1 MAWVQLWQF
10 RICVTSFW
18 EFYSENHQALKSRLT
33 WSVLLQLST
42 KPEQPGW
49 LRLKSLPYG
58 VRKQIFNSLNPSQ
71 NVLTPLLSFTS
82 LVLSLCLNAWVL
94 NQQSSVCVLSGYSG
108 SAGCFLQPRGRRLQ
122 PDTAP
127 PPPGWWRVARGGA
140 GSVRQ
145 RVHPAARRRRRETRG
160 HRLAGPESRDH
171 YWPLRC
177 DAWKLFPLGT
187 QPELPR

>member
-49 LRLKSLPYG
+49 LRDWKVFHMESGSRFRLFKSLP
-58 VRKQIFNSLNPSQ
+58 KCSNTFIIFHFSGS
-71 NVLTPLLSFTS
+71 
-82 LVLSLCLNAWVL
+82 SLCLNAWIS

-108 SAGCFLQPRGRRLQ
+108 SAGSFLQPRGRRLQ

-127 PPPGWWRVARGGA
+127 PPPRWWRVARGGA